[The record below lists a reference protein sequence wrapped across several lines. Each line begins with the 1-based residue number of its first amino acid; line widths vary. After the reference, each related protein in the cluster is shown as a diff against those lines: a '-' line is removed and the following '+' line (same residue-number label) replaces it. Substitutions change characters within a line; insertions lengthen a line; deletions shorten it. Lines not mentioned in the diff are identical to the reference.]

1 VSAGD
6 THLTPITAKERRK
19 LDERT
24 KKKYDRFGRRYPETK
39 LSFAFSRFR
48 GLLNSGCALRQF
60 DPSHATA
67 SSDERIQEP
76 QLSTK
81 ETFELS
87 LADSDKG
94 TTGGGEIVAGVFQD
108 LGHNGEVEKNGE

>member
-1 VSAGD
+1 MSAGD
-6 THLTPITAKERRK
+6 THLTPSTAKGAADTPRP
-19 LDERT
+19 T
-24 KKKYDRFGRRYPETK
+24 GSCSSGPK
-39 LSFAFSRFR
+39 LSFAFPRFR
-48 GLLNSGCALRQF
+48 GLFNRGCALRQF
-60 DPSHATA
+60 DPSHSTA

-87 LADSDKG
+87 LADSDKR
-94 TTGGGEIVAGVFQD
+94 TTGGGEIVAGVCQD

>member
-6 THLTPITAKERRK
+6 THLTPIA
-19 LDERT
+19 
-24 KKKYDRFGRRYPETK
+24 
-39 LSFAFSRFR
+39 A
-48 GLLNSGCALRQF
+48 
-60 DPSHATA
+60 
-67 SSDERIQEP
+67 
-76 QLSTK
+76 K

-94 TTGGGEIVAGVFQD
+94 TTGGGEIVAGVSQD